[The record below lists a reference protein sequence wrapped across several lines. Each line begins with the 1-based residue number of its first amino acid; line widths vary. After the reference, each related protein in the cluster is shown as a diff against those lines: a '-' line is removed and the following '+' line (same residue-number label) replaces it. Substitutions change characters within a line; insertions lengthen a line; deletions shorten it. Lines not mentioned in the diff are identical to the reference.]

1 MRKATS
7 MVARDRTDGKVAQGL
22 IGDSEEEGVR
32 LVHTNTRKIVEPGA
46 K

>member
-1 MRKATS
+1 

-32 LVHTNTRKIVEPGA
+32 LVHTRKIVEPGA